1 MKIRDLYITKTLL
14 TYSLVV
20 LLVWLGIYSFFNF
33 LAELGDIGK
42 KNYTIFKALQY
53 IFFQMPQVAYNQA
66 SPIILLGCVLGM
78 GHLATTNQL
87 LIFRISGIS
96 IMKITWLTVKN
107 ALFFVFALIIIGEVL
122 APISTSF
129 SENNRSIALGQESLS
144 KNQESFWIRD
154 GDNFINITN
163 NINENFISD
172 ITIIEVNLLN
182 KINRIVKSSK
192 ASFKGNILELTDS
205 KIYSINDKSFF
216 EGISLKERNNYQKN
230 VTFDQDLISSLEKKP
245 KDLTTYSLL
254 KQIQFLSGNKLK
266 SGIFEVELYKRL
278 VKPFTLIVMILMAM
292 IFIFGSNR
300 DTTLGRK
307 IFFGAALALTFELLS
322 RVGGALALSFDFN
335 PLLSA
340 ILPVMIIMIISIT
353 LLIRKSKS

>member
-107 ALFFVFALIIIGEVL
+107 ALFFVFVLIIIGEVL

-144 KNQESFWIRD
+144 KNQETFWIRD
-154 GDNFINITN
+154 GDNFIKITN
-163 NINENFISD
+163 SSNENFISD

-192 ASFKGNILELTDS
+192 ASFRGNLLELTDS

-245 KDLTTYSLL
+245 KDLTTYTIL

-322 RVGGALALSFDFN
+322 RIGGALALSFDFN

-353 LLIRKSKS
+353 LLIRKSTS

>member
-53 IFFQMPQVAYNQA
+53 ILFQMPQVAYNQA

-107 ALFFVFALIIIGEVL
+107 ALFFVFVLIIIGEVL

-182 KINRIVKSSK
+182 KINSIVKSNK

-205 KIYSINDKSFF
+205 KIYSINDKSLF

-245 KDLTTYSLL
+245 KDLTSYNLL
-254 KQIQFLSGNKLK
+254 KQIQFLSGNKIK

-353 LLIRKSKS
+353 LLIRKSTS